1 MIYTHKDCLLLHKN
15 VQKRFFKCDLVHLC
29 KVIFLQTLHIVKFS
43 FSYSLSLLDHTFIR
57 RTWYSRDCIKMR
69 KMNQTLVVAY
79 LTQLNW
85 MASLTSLLCHH
96 DMKLGIR
103 IPLSLSTV
111 DPLVSKSKH
120 LIRRCVWGKIFYLVY
135 TISHQSLI
143 FSSHSVWSMLPRKA
157 QTNNLKR
164 IFWDIPLH
172 IYMYI
177 YTHTYI
183 IFTMYLNVL

>member
-1 MIYTHKDCLLLHKN
+1 MTYTHKDGLLLHKN
-15 VQKRFFKCDLVHLC
+15 VKKRFFKCDLFHLC
-29 KVIFLQTLHIVKFS
+29 KVIFFAS
-43 FSYSLSLLDHTFIR
+43 ASYCKVLFFIYPELA
-57 RTWYSRDCIKMR
+57 RTHYSRDCTKTR
-69 KMNQTLVVAY
+69 QMNQTTVVAY

-143 FSSHSVWSMLPRKA
+143 FSSHSVWSMSPRKT
-157 QTNNLKR
+157 QTN
-164 IFWDIPLH
+164 H
-172 IYMYI
+172 
-177 YTHTYI
+177 
-183 IFTMYLNVL
+183 LNKFF